1 MRISGK
7 NSGYVSHL
15 SGTKHIVEWLGT
27 GGWWCP
33 MAQFADKPDV
43 TNLSEDRLVLS
54 PDPLPPY
61 ELDPAF
67 DNPVVRKRIGEVIA
81 KAVGQRISKR

>member
-1 MRISGK
+1 VRG
-7 NSGYVSHL
+7 
-15 SGTKHIVEWLGT
+15 
-27 GGWWCP
+27 
-33 MAQFADKPDV
+33 ADVLNADV
-43 TNLSEDRLVLS
+43 TNLSEDGLVLP

>member
-1 MRISGK
+1 VL
-7 NSGYVSHL
+7 N
-15 SGTKHIVEWLGT
+15 
-27 GGWWCP
+27 
-33 MAQFADKPDV
+33 ADV
-43 TNLSEDRLVLS
+43 TNLSEDGLVLP

-67 DNPVVRKRIGEVIA
+67 DNPAVRKRIGEVIA